1 MDIHE
6 QKQAFFDMVSPS
18 HPNEWEVEETLEVL
32 AGVSADHR
40 HALLSHVPTI
50 WPVSHTLCFS
60 YLTHGARDA
69 HAFPPELMPEWVR
82 QILSRYEHGGLRG
95 AREFMADIE
104 ANFLD
109 PLRGRA
115 SVELEEIRGRMLP
128 YLRGVSGL
136 PLDPL
141 RGRASVELE
150 EIRGRMLPY
159 LRGVS
164 GLPLDLATDA
174 RHRLWTDTR
183 TIFVPGHLRLFADR
197 ADNLLFFRFMVVV
210 QWQFIA
216 AGVYRIRPQ
225 REDFALVA
233 ERFGVKG
240 EGGGLGGYLS
250 RFPDPERAGEALLLF
265 AAAEVGRRLAGE
277 LPGLVRSV
285 LPLWRQVLAR
295 YREPGGKR
303 RRWLLDR
310 LALIAPEDAQTGQQ
324 HEEERVGGGAGRPLA
339 GFVDFYER
347 MAAACR
353 EEERG
358 LLQLLLGTPDITAA
372 TSRIEQ
378 SRAEDRE
385 LFISLLAGILP
396 HPAGEEKTGD
406 QGGVAAGD
414 ADAIM
419 LTEGGGG
426 GEPQETP
433 GLSLLAEIE
442 LPPEL
447 AAVMERIRADLGELP
462 VSYVQAAAGM
472 AGAGRTLAGAAE
484 TGGQRLAAD
493 ASFVYDEWD
502 YRRAGYRKDWC
513 EVIEK
518 ELPSQRTGFVQLTL
532 QKHRGLIARMRRQF
546 EMLRTTCRFVRRR
559 RYGDDIDFD
568 AVVDAMGDRQAGLAP
583 TDRLFIRLLRDQR
596 DIASL
601 FLVDMSNST
610 EGWIGQLIR
619 ETLVL
624 LGEVM
629 EVTGDRYG
637 IYGFSG
643 MRRSRCDLYHVKHLD
658 EAYGEAVRQRISAIG
673 PREYTRM
680 GPPIRHLTRLLR
692 ETDARMRLLI
702 LLTDGKP
709 EDYDGYADTYAI
721 EDTRKALI
729 EARGSGIHAFCVTV
743 DLKAQDYL
751 AHMFGQG
758 NYVCV
763 NRIESLP
770 LRMAEFYR
778 SLTS

>member
-6 QKQAFFDMVSPS
+6 QKRAFFELVSPS
-18 HPNEWEVEETLEVL
+18 HPNEWEVEEALEVL
-32 AGVSADHR
+32 AEVPADHR
-40 HALLSHVPTI
+40 RALLAHVPTI
-50 WPVSHTLCFS
+50 WPVSHSLCFS
-60 YLTHGARDA
+60 YLAQGARDA

-104 ANFLD
+104 GNFLD

-136 PLDPL
+136 
-141 RGRASVELE
+141 S
-150 EIRGRMLPY
+150 
-159 LRGVS
+159 
-164 GLPLDLATDA
+164 LDLATDA
-174 RHRLWTDTR
+174 SHRLWTDTR
-183 TIFVPGHLRLFADR
+183 TIFVPGRLRLFADR
-197 ADNLLFFRFMVVV
+197 ADNLLFFRFMIVV

-216 AGVYRIRPQ
+216 AGVFRIRPCE
-225 REDFALVA
+225 EDVALAA
-233 ERFGVKG
+233 ERFGGRG
-240 EGGGLGGYLS
+240 EGGGLGCYLS
-250 RFPDPERAGEALLLF
+250 SFPDPELAGQALLLS
-265 AAAEVGRRLAGE
+265 AAAEVGRRLARE
-277 LPGLVRSV
+277 LPGLVRAV

-295 YREPGGKR
+295 YREPGGEG

-310 LALIAPEDAQTGQQ
+310 LALIAPGETTPQPQDEGGNTG
-324 HEEERVGGGAGRPLA
+324 GAAGRPLA
-339 GFVDFYER
+339 GFVDFYEE

-353 EEERG
+353 KEERG
-358 LLQLLLGTPDITAA
+358 LLQLLLGTPDIAAA

-378 SRAEDRE
+378 SRSDDRE

-396 HPAGEEKTGD
+396 QSAEEKTAGE
-406 QGGVAAGD
+406 QGGNTGGD

-419 LTEGGGG
+419 LPEGGGG
-426 GEPQETP
+426 GEPQEVP
-433 GLSLLAEIE
+433 GLSLLAEID

-447 AAVMERIRADLGELP
+447 AAVMERIQADLGELP

-472 AGAGRTLAGAAE
+472 AGAGRTLAGASE
-484 TGGQRLAAD
+484 TAGQQLAAD

-513 EVIEK
+513 AVIEK
-518 ELPSQRTGFVQLTL
+518 ELPSQRTGFVPLTL

-680 GPPIRHLTRLLR
+680 GPPIRHLTRMLR

-709 EDYDGYADTYAI
+709 EDYDGYVDTYAI

>member
-6 QKQAFFDMVSPS
+6 QKQAFFELVSPS
-18 HPNEWEVEETLEVL
+18 HPNEWEVEEALEVL
-32 AGVSADHR
+32 AGVPADHR
-40 HALLSHVPTI
+40 VALLAHVPTI

-60 YLTHGARDA
+60 YLAQGARDA
-69 HAFPPELMPEWVR
+69 HSFPPELMPEWVR

-115 SVELEEIRGRMLP
+115 SVELEEIRGRM
-128 YLRGVSGL
+128 V
-136 PLDPL
+136 
-141 RGRASVELE
+141 
-150 EIRGRMLPY
+150 PY

-164 GLPLDLATDA
+164 GLPLDLVADV
-174 RHRLWTDTR
+174 RHGLWTDTR
-183 TIFVPGHLRLFADR
+183 TIFVPGRLRLFPDR
-197 ADNLLFFRFMVVV
+197 SDNLLFFRFMIVL
-210 QWQFIA
+210 QWGFIA
-216 AGVYRIRPQ
+216 AGVYRIRPHH
-225 REDFALVA
+225 EDFARA
-233 ERFGVKG
+233 AKRYGAKE
-240 EGGGLGGYLS
+240 EDGGLSGYLS
-250 RFPDPERAGEALLLF
+250 CFPDPPLAGEALLLSV
-265 AAAEVGRRLAGE
+265 AADVGQRLGSE

-285 LPLWRQVLAR
+285 QPLWQQVLAR
-295 YREPGGKR
+295 YRGGGGQGR
-303 RRWLLDR
+303 QWLLDR
-310 LALIAPEDAQTGQQ
+310 LAMIVPEPSLTDPRPAEGNI
-324 HEEERVGGGAGRPLA
+324 RNGDGRPLA
-339 GFVDFYER
+339 GFIEFYES
-347 MAAACR
+347 MSAACR
-353 EEERG
+353 KEERG
-358 LLQLLLGTPDITAA
+358 LLQLLLGTPDIAAA
-372 TSRIEQ
+372 TRRLEQ

-396 HPAGEEKTGD
+396 GNGGEEKAGE
-406 QGGVAAGD
+406 QGGAGAGE
-414 ADAIM
+414 ADSIV
-419 LTEGGGG
+419 LPEGGQARRA
-426 GEPQETP
+426 EEKPAR
-433 GLSLLAEIE
+433 SLLAEIE
-442 LPPEL
+442 LPQEL
-447 AAVMERIRADLGELP
+447 TAVKERIEADLGEVP
-462 VSYVQAAAGM
+462 VSYIQAAAGL
-472 AGAGRTLAGAAE
+472 AGPGRTLAGTPE
-484 TGGQRLAAD
+484 TGGQRLVAD
-493 ASFVYDEWD
+493 SSFVYDEWD

-513 EVIEK
+513 AVIEK
-518 ELPSQRTGFVQLTL
+518 ELPSQRTGFVPLTL
-532 QKHRGLIARMRRQF
+532 QKHRGLITRMRRQF

-568 AVVDAMGDRQAGLAP
+568 AMVDAMGDRQAGLAP

-596 DIASL
+596 DIATL

-643 MRRSRCDLYHVKHLD
+643 MRRSRCDLYHIKHLG
-658 EAYGEAVRQRISAIG
+658 EAYGETVRQRIGAIG

-680 GPPIRHLTRLLR
+680 GPPIRHLTRLLK

-702 LLTDGKP
+702 ILTDGKP

-743 DLKAQDYL
+743 DLKAQEYL

-763 NRIESLP
+763 SRIESLP